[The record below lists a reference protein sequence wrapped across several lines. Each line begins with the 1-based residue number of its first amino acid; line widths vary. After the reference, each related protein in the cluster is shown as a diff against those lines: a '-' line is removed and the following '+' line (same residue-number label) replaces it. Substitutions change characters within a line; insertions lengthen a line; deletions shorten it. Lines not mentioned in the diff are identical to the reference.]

1 MPEWF
6 QMHSERK
13 KVPSALSFLSPS
25 PRGSCG
31 LSSVKGISQVG
42 PFAQQRLRNTN
53 PAVYTPWWLIL
64 LPAPQLHTAVSSLA
78 FQPEV
83 DQDFQIPVLMR
94 PKSPLSNSPGLT
106 RLLFYLSFILQT
118 GLIYQWDSIVFLHVI
133 RVSIINQ
140 VIIQLDK
147 QSIQWSFFWSNDND
161 VSVRERKEVFC
172 ALASKTSYRIA
183 FRHLFL

>member
-1 MPEWF
+1 MRLMSTLLSECSIFKIPMVRNIWDFELERWLLCWRLGSQLNIKEIYEILSNYCIPNTIPWYYLLFNNYFNNAWMPEWF
-6 QMHSERK
+6 QMRSERE

-83 DQDFQIPVLMR
+83 DQDF
-94 PKSPLSNSPGLT
+94 
-106 RLLFYLSFILQT
+106 
-118 GLIYQWDSIVFLHVI
+118 
-133 RVSIINQ
+133 
-140 VIIQLDK
+140 
-147 QSIQWSFFWSNDND
+147 
-161 VSVRERKEVFC
+161 
-172 ALASKTSYRIA
+172 
-183 FRHLFL
+183 